1 MMKLQSWKTSLHV
14 FSWLLWSDVRLIWK
28 DFFQNLLDAMVWPIT
43 IILINGYV
51 MPSLGLPLNYGAFTA
66 VSMVVIMGAY
76 NAWAGSIAIA
86 ADLAGPKTITYDLT
100 LPLPYWMVW
109 IKNGL
114 YLAMRTA
121 AFNSMPLLIGK
132 IILGSQFDLSNFSVI
147 KFSIIYAFSC
157 LFFGMFALWST
168 VITKTAES
176 HSRLEIRLIGPMFFL
191 NGWAASWATLY
202 VVSPA
207 LAIAIRCL
215 PWIYAYE
222 GCRAAV
228 LGQKDYLNL
237 WLCVGM
243 IVIFTVLIM
252 YSSIRLFKKRMN
264 CI

>member
-1 MMKLQSWKTSLHV
+1 MKLQSFKTSLCV
-14 FSWLLWSDVRLIWK
+14 FGWLLWSDVRLIWK
-28 DFFQNLLDAMVWPIT
+28 DFFQNLFDAMAWPIT

-51 MPSLGLPLNYGAFTA
+51 MPSLGLPSDYGAFTA

-76 NAWAGSIAIA
+76 NAWAGSMIIA
-86 ADLAGPKTITYDLT
+86 ADLSGQKTITYDLT

-109 IKNGL
+109 LKNGL
-114 YLAMRTA
+114 YLSIRTA
-121 AFNSMPLLIGK
+121 AFNGIPIIIGK
-132 IILGSQFDLSNFSVI
+132 ILLGNTFDLSNFSLC
-147 KFSIIYAFSC
+147 KFLIIHIIAC

-168 VITKTAES
+168 VITKTAEG
-176 HSRLEIRLIGPMFFL
+176 HSRLELRLIGPMFFL

-202 VVSPA
+202 AVSPA
-207 LAIAIRCL
+207 MGIAVRFL

-228 LGQKDYLNL
+228 LGQNGYLNF

-243 IVIFTVLIM
+243 LILFTTLTICWSVW
-252 YSSIRLFKKRMN
+252 LFKKRMD